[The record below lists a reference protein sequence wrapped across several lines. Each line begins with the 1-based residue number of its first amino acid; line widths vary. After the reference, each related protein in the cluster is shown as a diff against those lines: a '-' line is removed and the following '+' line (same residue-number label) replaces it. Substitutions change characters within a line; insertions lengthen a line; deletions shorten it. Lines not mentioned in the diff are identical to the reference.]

1 MREYDFEPVRGLPED
16 LPDDERIVWQGSPDW
31 RVFARSALYTRWVTG
46 YFVALALFALAS
58 GGLGGAIATGL
69 AGVAAL
75 GLLALFAVL
84 VAKTTVY
91 TITNKRIVL
100 RIGIALNKCINLP
113 LKVIGSADLRA
124 HGGGFGDISVTL
136 TAAHRLGYA
145 VLWPHVRPFHFR
157 EPQPMLRALPEAE
170 NVARILAET
179 CAAIAPNH
187 KGEALHPEE
196 RSAQARGGMTE
207 AHA

>member
-1 MREYDFEPVRGLPED
+1 MMEYDFEPIRGLPED
-16 LPDDERIVWQGSPDW
+16 LPSDEQIVWQGAPDW
-31 RVFARSALYTRWVTG
+31 RVFARTALYTRWVAG
-46 YFVALALFALAS
+46 YFVALTAFALVTGS
-58 GGLGGAIATGL
+58 VGGAIATGL
-69 AGVAAL
+69 AGLAAL

-91 TITNKRIVL
+91 TITNKRIVF

-113 LKVIGSADLRA
+113 LKVIGAADLRA
-124 HGGGFGDISVTL
+124 HGAGFGDIAVSL

-145 VLWPHVRPFHFR
+145 VFWPHVRPFHFR

-170 NVARILAET
+170 KVARILAER
-179 CAAIAPNH
+179 CAAVAPH
-187 KGEALHPEE
+187 QAGEVLRE
-196 RSAQARGGMTE
+196 SAHETSGEGLTE

>member
-1 MREYDFEPVRGLPED
+1 MMEYDFEPIRGLPED
-16 LPDDERIVWQGSPDW
+16 LPEGENILWQGAPDW
-31 RVFARSALYTRWVTG
+31 RVFARSALFTRWVAG

-58 GGLGGAIATGL
+58 GSVGGAIATGI

-75 GLLALFAVL
+75 ALLAVFALL

-91 TITNKRIVL
+91 TITNARIVL

-113 LKVIGSADLRA
+113 LKVIGSANLRA
-124 HGGGFGDISVTL
+124 HGAGYGDIAVTL

-145 VLWPHVRPFHFR
+145 VMWPHVRPFHFR
-157 EPQPMLRALPEAE
+157 EPQPMLRALPDAD
-170 NVARILAET
+170 NVARILAEA
-179 CAAIAPNH
+179 CAAISPH
-187 KGEALHPEE
+187 EVGEVLRE
-196 RSAQARGGMTE
+196 SDAQAMALGMKE